1 MNEVKTKIYYP
12 LNFKPRK
19 QQLEML
25 NFTADSINH
34 AKKFILLN
42 APTGIGK
49 SFYTTM
55 FINWYL
61 NNIHQN
67 AKFDIITNSKVLQE
81 QYVKDFKFICNLK
94 GRSNYRCDKFDT
106 DCEKGME
113 LCTALKKTCNECPYI
128 KYREAWIKAQ
138 IGLTNFHLFNTFAMY
153 SGDKLNKKDCEA
165 RVLII
170 DEAHD
175 FESVFSNF
183 ITVKISAKLLK
194 KYGFVAKEIEE
205 IDLRISKLNTLD
217 KFINFLKLFFLQ
229 KIEKLYVKFEKEI
242 NSGVNNKRN
251 IEITKYMTYI
261 KGQKEKF
268 KNFINDYESKSKN
281 ENIDPRENWVLD
293 IDKNNKNTFGSGIE
307 LTISPVWV
315 NKYLPKYIWDK
326 FDHVIFM
333 SGTILNKKMFSFING
348 LNPKITSF
356 MSMDSPF
363 KIKNRPVYYIKC
375 GKMTYNE
382 KKETFKN
389 QKKYIKKIIEKH
401 KKDKGIIH
409 TTTYE
414 FSKWIQDSIFNKRLI
429 FHENSDR
436 QDRLE
441 QHLNSNKSTIM
452 VSPSMHTGIDLKD
465 NLSRFQIIMKIP
477 YPNISSN
484 KIKKRQK
491 TNQEWYNWKT
501 MVDLIQAL
509 GRSVRSD
516 DDYAISYIL
525 DSSLSSLLKYNGH
538 LIPRYITNAIKEIK
552 N

>member
-1 MNEVKTKIYYP
+1 MHPKPEIYYP
-12 LNFKPRK
+12 LDFEPRK
-19 QQLEML
+19 QQIEML

-42 APTGIGK
+42 APTGVGK
-49 SFYTTM
+49 SYYVVM

-61 NNIHQN
+61 NNIHN
-67 AKFDIITNSKVLQE
+67 DAKFDIITNSKVLQE
-81 QYVKDFKFICNLK
+81 QYIKDFKFICNLK

-113 LCTALKKTCNECPYI
+113 LCTALKENCDKCPYI
-128 KYREAWIKAQ
+128 KQREAWIKSQ
-138 IGLTNFHLFNTFAMY
+138 NGLTNFHLFNTFAMY
-153 SGDKLNKKDCEA
+153 NPDKLNKKDCEA

-175 FESVFSNF
+175 FEAVFSNF
-183 ITVKISAKLLK
+183 ITVKISGRLLK

-205 IDLRISKLNTLD
+205 IDKRISKLNTLD
-217 KFINFLKLFFLQ
+217 KCVDFFKFFFLK
-229 KIEKLYVKFEKEI
+229 KISDLYEKFEKEI
-242 NSGVNNKRN
+242 SSGVNNKRN
-251 IEITKYMTYI
+251 IEITKYMTHI
-261 KGQKEKF
+261 MGHKERF
-268 KNFINDYESKSKN
+268 NNFINDYESNPKDKN
-281 ENIDPRENWVLD
+281 INPKENWVLD
-293 IDKNNKNTFGSGIE
+293 INKNDKNTFGSGIE

-315 NKYLPKYIWDK
+315 HKYLPEYIWSK
-326 FDHVIFM
+326 FDHIIFM

-356 MSMDSPF
+356 MSMNSPF
-363 KIKNRPVYYIKC
+363 KIKNRPVYYVKC
-375 GKMTYNE
+375 GKMTYKE
-382 KKETFKN
+382 KKETFKT
-389 QKKYIKKIIEKH
+389 QKKYIEKIIEKH

-414 FSKWIQDSIFNKRLI
+414 FSQWIQESIFNKRLI
-429 FHENSDR
+429 FHENTDR
-436 QDRLE
+436 QERLE
-441 QHLNSNKSTIM
+441 EHLNKDKATIM
-452 VSPSMHTGIDLKD
+452 VSPSMHTGVDLKD
-465 NLSRFQIIMKIP
+465 HLSRFQIIMKIP

-484 KIKKRQK
+484 KIKQRQK
-491 TNQEWYNWKT
+491 TNSEWYNWKT

-516 DDYAISYIL
+516 DDYAFTYIL